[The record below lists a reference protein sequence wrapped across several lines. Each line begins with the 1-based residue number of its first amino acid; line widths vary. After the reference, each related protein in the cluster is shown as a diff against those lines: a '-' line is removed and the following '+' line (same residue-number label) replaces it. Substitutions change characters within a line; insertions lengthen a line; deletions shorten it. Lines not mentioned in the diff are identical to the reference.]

1 MPMFVNKLNFF
12 VGLLAIVA
20 INTAAAQNANDTLS
34 INRGFF
40 RIHYYQGDKSIN
52 GKEFNALLS
61 STEASQSIADE
72 AQNTRIFALNT
83 GILGTSVFAY
93 SLHQYFFNTVFPS
106 TLMPI
111 GAVLLAGTI
120 PLIIIKRIKIN
131 KAIRVYN
138 QGLKLTG

>member
-1 MPMFVNKLNFF
+1 MFINKLNFF
-12 VGLLAIVA
+12 VGLLFLVTIST
-20 INTAAAQNANDTLS
+20 IAAQNANDTLS
-34 INRGFF
+34 IERGFF
-40 RIHYYQGDKSIN
+40 RNHYYQGDKSIK

-61 STEASQSIADE
+61 STEASQNIADE

-83 GILGTSVFAY
+83 GILATSVFSY
-93 SLHQYFFNTVFPS
+93 CLHQYFFNSGYPS

-120 PLIIIKRIKIN
+120 PLIIVKRIKIN

-138 QGLKLTG
+138 QGLKQTG